1 MFVME
6 HSNIQSVGNC
16 ANQIKTH
23 KDANL
28 FKNTHGLIVIV
39 EEKDASNTPRAGTN
53 VHGTHQYYNIIIMG
67 DETPSPSSSPKLGED
82 SPDKETIHEGSNE
95 SPDDDNDHHRDETL
109 PAPWEAY
116 QDDEGRTYYFNADTG
131 ETTWDKPM
139 SGVEVDEGDQDYE
152 QQQQQQG
159 DEMENKEE
167 KGGGGGDAGEERA
180 SDQAMEEEEKNQENE
195 GEWIAYQDDEGREY
209 YYNTVTQVTQWD
221 KPENFEPPSEDGKT
235 DDVREEADPSLDK
248 STHDN
253 DNDNDDK
260 SIVEAGEVAEEE
272 AEEEKVVELSEE
284 EKKQIETKSTL
295 DTLSSSDMMLEPGSY

>member
-1 MFVME
+1 
-6 HSNIQSVGNC
+6 
-16 ANQIKTH
+16 
-23 KDANL
+23 
-28 FKNTHGLIVIV
+28 
-39 EEKDASNTPRAGTN
+39 
-53 VHGTHQYYNIIIMG
+53 MG

-82 SPDKETIHEGSNE
+82 SPDKETGHEGSNE

-180 SDQAMEEEEKNQENE
+180 SDQAMKEEEKNQENE